1 MPVPK
6 LSKSQAPAF
15 HLSLR
20 IRHPSMDPALITREL
35 RLTPEH
41 TFRVGEPR
49 QSRSGRAATLQ
60 TETYWLAALN
70 PAAWLGDTPFAVP
83 AILAALQ
90 PPADAAVSK
99 NLDWALSLCAIRL
112 SKVHDQ
118 WLRQIR
124 SDGGQVSLLVAFSPD
139 TVSSFT
145 LASETSRIFGELGV
159 ALEFELTDD

>member
-1 MPVPK
+1 MPAPK

-49 QSRSGRAATLQ
+49 QSRSGLATTLQ
-60 TETYWLAALN
+60 TESYWLAALN
-70 PAAWLGDTPFAVP
+70 PTAWLGDSPFVVP
-83 AILAALQ
+83 AILAALE
-90 PPADAAVSK
+90 PPASAAVSK
-99 NLDWALSLCAIRL
+99 NLGWALSLCATRL
-112 SKVHDQ
+112 SKVHGQ

-124 SDGGQVSLLVAFSPD
+124 SDGGQVSLLVAVAPD
-139 TVSSFT
+139 SVSSFT
-145 LASETSRIFGELGV
+145 LAPEVSRIFGELGV
-159 ALEFELTDD
+159 AVEFELTND